1 MSCWRWV
8 LLWVFP
14 FGAAHSRWQSG
25 TLRSDA
31 GDELGVFRVL
41 DVVFRVKS
49 HELSQPI
56 NQIHVRTPSQLQ
68 ARSWLLVFLMMRNE
82 VNTLPVYVWNGG
94 TSTSTLSPPNTFN
107 CFFPIN
113 LYADCVEED
122 QVFPSP
128 SCWGSD
134 ASPWSAQKWR
144 GEGCQGADVNKD
156 VCETHSWAFLGGAI
170 EKLFKPWCGSR
181 HFIDSREAV
190 ETITTGS
197 GSFETGSRL
206 LVGVSVQPWEQ
217 CAVAVIALL
226 VQPKL
231 HYWLLQPICKFSSFF
246 SKSYSC
252 IAKMNILRRTS
263 PPRCLTL
270 ALGNSAQK
278 ASFVG
283 KMPYFT
289 EY

>member
-56 NQIHVRTPSQLQ
+56 NLIHVRTPSQLQ

-113 LYADCVEED
+113 LYADCVEEIKSFLLLHVGEVMLPPD
-122 QVFPSP
+122 QP
-128 SCWGSD
+128 
-134 ASPWSAQKWR
+134 R
-144 GEGCQGADVNKD
+144 NEEEKD
-156 VCETHSWAFLGGAI
+156 VKVLMWTKMFV
-170 EKLFKPWCGSR
+170 KPTAE
-181 HFIDSREAV
+181 HF
-190 ETITTGS
+190 
-197 GSFETGSRL
+197 
-206 LVGVSVQPWEQ
+206 
-217 CAVAVIALL
+217 
-226 VQPKL
+226 
-231 HYWLLQPICKFSSFF
+231 
-246 SKSYSC
+246 
-252 IAKMNILRRTS
+252 
-263 PPRCLTL
+263 
-270 ALGNSAQK
+270 
-278 ASFVG
+278 
-283 KMPYFT
+283 
-289 EY
+289 